1 MRVSAIRNKSSLLRK
16 YGRIK
21 SSKLTLSA
29 VEAAIARVEPMK
41 LVSNAVRSDGRRL
54 TVSDINNKTLSYDF
68 SSYENFYVVGAGKAS
83 VPMATGLIRVLRQ
96 GKEDDLLISGSIITP
111 YGTAKNIPELDVIE
125 AGHPY
130 PDMNSVRGAKR
141 IISIL
146 RQAKPSDLVTVLLSG
161 GGSALM
167 SLPAKGILLAD
178 KKYVTQSL
186 LSSGAPIKD
195 LNVVRMHLSKVKGG
209 KLTLFSPWS
218 TTFLTLVISDVIGDE
233 IQTIASGP
241 TYPVYNPIINAK
253 RILSKYDIW
262 NIDNS
267 HMERIRHVI
276 NDGILAER
284 NHRQN
289 TVKSHKKMDYALI
302 GNNAAACGAASQYL
316 RSKKID
322 TLVLGSHFDGD
333 VSEHGKWLSRLAD
346 ELRSLSTPFAI
357 VLGGETTVR
366 LNKEGRNGTGGRNQ
380 ESALHALLSLEG
392 SSGQDVSIC
401 CVGTDGID
409 GNSSAAGALVTGT
422 MLSQKSPNM
431 KTELQKYLDNH
442 DSSTAFTRLGSQ
454 IITGKTLTNVN
465 DVNVICRMASS
476 NRVSITLSS

>member
-1 MRVSAIRNKSSLLRK
+1 
-16 YGRIK
+16 
-21 SSKLTLSA
+21 
-29 VEAAIARVEPMK
+29 
-41 LVSNAVRSDGRRL
+41 
-54 TVSDINNKTLSYDF
+54 
-68 SSYENFYVVGAGKAS
+68 
-83 VPMATGLIRVLRQ
+83 
-96 GKEDDLLISGSIITP
+96 
-111 YGTAKNIPELDVIE
+111 
-125 AGHPY
+125 
-130 PDMNSVRGAKR
+130 
-141 IISIL
+141 
-146 RQAKPSDLVTVLLSG
+146 
-161 GGSALM
+161 
-167 SLPAKGILLAD
+167 
-178 KKYVTQSL
+178 
-186 LSSGAPIKD
+186 
-195 LNVVRMHLSKVKGG
+195 
-209 KLTLFSPWS
+209 
-218 TTFLTLVISDVIGDE
+218 
-233 IQTIASGP
+233 
-241 TYPVYNPIINAK
+241 
-253 RILSKYDIW
+253 
-262 NIDNS
+262 
-267 HMERIRHVI
+267 
-276 NDGILAER
+276 
-284 NHRQN
+284 
-289 TVKSHKKMDYALI
+289 
-302 GNNAAACGAASQYL
+302 
-316 RSKKID
+316 
-322 TLVLGSHFDGD
+322 LVLGSHFDGD